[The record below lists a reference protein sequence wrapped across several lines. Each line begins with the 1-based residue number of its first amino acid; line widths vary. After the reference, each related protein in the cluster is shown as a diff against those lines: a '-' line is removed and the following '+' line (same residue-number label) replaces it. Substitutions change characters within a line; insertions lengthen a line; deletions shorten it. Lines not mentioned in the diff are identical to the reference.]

1 MSQFIENEAA
11 PIVSTLLRQGLIPDY
26 SEALSLIDQSE
37 IRTSGDAKWALGA
50 TGIGVASSLGILAL
64 SGITAPIII
73 PIGAAL
79 GCLAT
84 AWNSRQT
91 EIDRQRE
98 SEFLG
103 SFPGVLDLIEAKAD
117 GSNDARVAAA
127 YEQSLK
133 SYRYGE
139 LDNIERFIG
148 GTKAVTLQDIP
159 IDDSP
164 IADPV
169 AAVPT
174 VVQPQT
180 TPVAL
185 AAPVAGLP
193 GFIAEMA
200 HNVRSSLIVGIP
212 GAGKGL
218 TVANLISKVRHYRPE
233 LQIFGTD
240 PKNDPKESGYWQGYT
255 AIDRFDMERLDRWEI
270 ESRLS
275 DDLNRFLDAGDNAL
289 WVIDEFATLIG
300 MVDKKWLDKF
310 TAKIQAIVQMGN
322 SRNRYVWIVSQ
333 SGNLSELKLQPSLR
347 SSLEL
352 LAIVRPGSD
361 AAVAGLIR
369 TDLIA
374 DKDTTRM
381 QAMIDRS
388 PVARAYY
395 YGKAGQWAAMPTL
408 PNLSGYDRDSRRWEP
423 GFVPVEP
430 PTETTEFDVAAVDR
444 ALGHEP
450 WEGKANPKLKPKL
463 NPATLPDPVM
473 EVIGTQPEGEHK
485 DGLKRAYQWYLNR
498 QRKNKPVTLEDF
510 VKAVERKGSGMESI
524 KNAVGIFNDLIHLIS

>member
-1 MSQFIENEAA
+1 MSRFIENEAS
-11 PIVSTLLRQGLIPDY
+11 PIVSTLLRQGFIPDY

-37 IRTSGDAKWALGA
+37 TRTRGDAMFALGA
-50 TGIGVASSLGILAL
+50 TGLGVASSCGILAL
-64 SGITAPIII
+64 SGLTLPIII

-91 EIDRQRE
+91 EIDRIKE

-103 SFPGVLDLIEAKAD
+103 QFPQVLSLLESKDSAGATEEHI
-117 GSNDARVAAA
+117 AAA
-127 YEQSLK
+127 YEQTFK

-139 LDNIERFIG
+139 LDDIERFIG
-148 GTKAVTLQDIP
+148 GTKATKLQDIP

-164 IADPV
+164 IEIIETPQ
-169 AAVPT
+169 AAPQTQPT
-174 VVQPQT
+174 V
-180 TPVAL
+180 TPPP
-185 AAPVAGLP
+185 APVAGLP
-193 GFIAEMA
+193 GFIAEMS

-240 PKNDPKESGYWQGYT
+240 PKNDPKEAGYWHGYT
-255 AIDRFDMERLDRWEI
+255 AIDRFDMERLDGWEI
-270 ESRLS
+270 EQRLT

-322 SRNRYVWIVSQ
+322 SRSRYVWIVSQ

-388 PVARAYY
+388 PVGRAYY
-395 YGKAGQWAAMPTL
+395 YGKAGQWAAMPEL
-408 PNLSGYDRDSRRWEP
+408 PNLSGYDRDARRWVP
-423 GFVPVEP
+423 GFVAVEP
-430 PTETTEFDVAAVDR
+430 NTEATVFDVAAVDR
-444 ALGHEP
+444 ALGVAEFVSTDEVMP
-450 WEGKANPKLKPKL
+450 GTPDEITAELLRYLSGVASPKRV
-463 NPATLPDPVM
+463 N
-473 EVIGTQPEGEHK
+473 EI
-485 DGLKRAYQWYLNR
+485 RAGA
-498 QRKNKPVTLEDF
+498 KKPVKGLPSDEIRLHLA
-510 VKAVERKGSGMESI
+510 KMVE
-524 KNAVGIFNDLIHLIS
+524 VGQIQVDGARFFANNN

>member
-1 MSQFIENEAA
+1 MSRFIENEAS
-11 PIVSTLLRQGLIPDY
+11 PIVSTLLRQGFIPDY
-26 SEALSLIDQSE
+26 SEALTIIDQSE
-37 IRTSGDAKWALGA
+37 LRTSGDAKWALGA
-50 TGIGVASSLGILAL
+50 TGLGVASTCGILAL
-64 SGITAPIII
+64 SGVTAPILI

-103 SFPGVLDLIEAKAD
+103 QFPDVLALIEAKDSA
-117 GSNDARVAAA
+117 GATEAHIAAA
-127 YEQSLK
+127 YEQTFK
-133 SYRYGE
+133 AYRYGD
-139 LDNIERFIG
+139 LDSIERFIG
-148 GTKAVTLQDIP
+148 GTNATKLQDIP

-164 IADPV
+164 IEIIETPQ
-169 AAVPT
+169 AAPQAHPT
-174 VVQPQT
+174 V
-180 TPVAL
+180 TPPP
-185 AAPVAGLP
+185 APVAGLP
-193 GFIAEMA
+193 GFIAEMS

-240 PKNDPKESGYWQGYT
+240 PKNDPKEAGYWQGYT
-255 AIDRFDMERLDRWEI
+255 AIDRFDMERLDGWEI
-270 ESRLS
+270 EQRLT
-275 DDLNRFLDAGDNAL
+275 DDLNRFLDAGDNTL

-300 MVDKKWLDKF
+300 MVDRKWLDKF

-322 SRNRYVWIVSQ
+322 SRSRYVWIVSQ

-388 PVARAYY
+388 PVGRAYY
-395 YGKAGQWAAMPTL
+395 YGKAGQWAAMPVL
-408 PNLSGYDRDSRRWEP
+408 PNLSGYDRDARRWVP

-430 PTETTEFDVAAVDR
+430 PTEATVFDVAAVDR
-444 ALGHEP
+444 AFGVTEFTANDVQPTTGEDDIKAELVRYLSGVSEP
-450 WEGKANPKLKPKL
+450 KKVSQIR
-463 NPATLPDPVM
+463 T
-473 EVIGTQPEGEHK
+473 
-485 DGLKRAYQWYLNR
+485 
-498 QRKNKPVTLEDF
+498 
-510 VKAVERKGSGMESI
+510 SI
-524 KNAVGIFNDLIHLIS
+524 KPPHRGIASDELRLVLAELVAKNQIQVVGSRFTAPS